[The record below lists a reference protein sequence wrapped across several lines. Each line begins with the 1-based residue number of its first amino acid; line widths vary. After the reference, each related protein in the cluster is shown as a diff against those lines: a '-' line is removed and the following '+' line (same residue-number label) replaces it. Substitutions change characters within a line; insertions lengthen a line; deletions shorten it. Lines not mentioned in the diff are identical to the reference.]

1 MTLCFALYWFAQA
14 VRGSDAEDS
23 DVTVDGCGDV
33 TVDGCG
39 DVTVDGCGDGSEEEH
54 DSRDYQSDG
63 EGEDDNSSA
72 SENAKVLDR
81 LDGGAPRKRRKSR
94 TQAPQQWHPGNR

>member
-39 DVTVDGCGDGSEEEH
+39 DGSEEEH
-54 DSRDYQSDG
+54 DSRDYQSGG
-63 EGEDDNSSA
+63 EGVDDNSSA